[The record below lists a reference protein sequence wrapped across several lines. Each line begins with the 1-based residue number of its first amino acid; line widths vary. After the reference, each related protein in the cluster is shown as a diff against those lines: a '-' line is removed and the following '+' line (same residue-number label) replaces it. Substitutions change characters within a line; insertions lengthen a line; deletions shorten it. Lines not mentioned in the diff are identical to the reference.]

1 MQTTRA
7 AANPFYVLLVAV
19 GVLFV
24 ITACAYGLMTLRGI
38 EPAESVPGEPHQ
50 LMELMDRHGFTLL
63 MVELGVLAL
72 ATFAAIGTDH
82 WWTARQARLRP
93 EPIGQARSSARS
105 TVDPSPA
112 QIATGHDPGEKV
124 HS

>member
-7 AANPFYVLLVAV
+7 AANPFYVVLVAV

-24 ITACAYGLMTLRGI
+24 ITACAYGVMTLRGI
-38 EPAESVPGEPHQ
+38 EPAESAAGEPHQ

-63 MVELGVLAL
+63 MVELSVLAL

-93 EPIGQARSSARS
+93 APTGQASSSERPTVEPPPARI
-105 TVDPSPA
+105 DA
-112 QIATGHDPGEKV
+112 GHNPGEKI

>member
-24 ITACAYGLMTLRGI
+24 LTACAYGLMTLRGI
-38 EPAESVPGEPHQ
+38 EPAESVAGEPHQ

-63 MVELGVLAL
+63 MVELSVLAL

-93 EPIGQARSSARS
+93 EPAGQAGSSERA
-105 TVDPSPA
+105 TVEQSPA
-112 QIATGHDPGEKV
+112 RIAAGHDPGEKLR
-124 HS
+124 S